1 MWKKVVHSIIL
12 RKLEVAFAF
21 ELEAFELQGYARG
34 VSKATTATQTAQNA
48 AQATSNNLFDSI
60 APYLGQIS
68 FGALAGFA
76 TGYALKKIGR
86 TAIVIFGLL
95 FIAIQLLAYTGVVRV
110 DWLRIQQF
118 ADPLLSKNSLQ
129 GFFNGLIGI
138 LTNNVPFAGA
148 FIPGFLLGLRY
159 G

>member
-1 MWKKVVHSIIL
+1 LFTAVFYANATVL
-12 RKLEVAFAF
+12 FAL
-21 ELEAFELQGYARG
+21 ELERIALGGYARV

-48 AQATSNNLFDSI
+48 AASATNNVFDSL

-86 TAIVIFGLL
+86 MALVIFGLL

-110 DWLRIQQF
+110 DWLRIQQY

-129 GFFNGLIGI
+129 GFFNGLTGM

>member
-1 MWKKVVHSIIL
+1 MPISTVLAQSARPTAAPPIAPQGAVDG
-12 RKLEVAFAF
+12 AFNT
-21 ELEAFELQGYARG
+21 L
-34 VSKATTATQTAQNA
+34 
-48 AQATSNNLFDSI
+48 

-86 TAIVIFGLL
+86 VALVIFGLL
-95 FIAIQLLAYTGVVRV
+95 FIAVQLLAYYGVVQV
-110 DWLRIQQF
+110 DWLRIQSF
-118 ADPLLSKNSLQ
+118 ADPLLKRESLQSFFNSLVS
-129 GFFNGLIGI
+129 I

-148 FIPGFLLGLRY
+148 FIPGFLLGLRF

>member
-1 MWKKVVHSIIL
+1 MPITTI
-12 RKLEVAFAF
+12 FAQS
-21 ELEAFELQGYARG
+21 AKPVTAP
-34 VSKATTATQTAQNA
+34 SPTTAAAPQGVLDGAFNA
-48 AQATSNNLFDSI
+48 L

-86 TAIVIFGLL
+86 VALVIFGLL
-95 FIAIQLLAYTGVVRV
+95 FIAVQLLAYYGVVQV
-110 DWLRIQQF
+110 DWLRIQSY
-118 ADPLLSKNSLQ
+118 ADPLLKRESLQ
-129 GFFNGLIGI
+129 GFFNSLVAI

-148 FIPGFLLGLRY
+148 FVPGFVLGLRF

>member
-1 MWKKVVHSIIL
+1 MPITSMLAQSAKPTTPPPAAS
-12 RKLEVAFAF
+12 
-21 ELEAFELQGYARG
+21 QGAVDG
-34 VSKATTATQTAQNA
+34 VFNA
-48 AQATSNNLFDSI
+48 L

-86 TAIVIFGLL
+86 VALVIFGLL
-95 FIAIQLLAYTGVVRV
+95 FIAVQLLAYYGVVQV
-110 DWLRIQQF
+110 DWLRIQSY
-118 ADPLLSKNSLQ
+118 ADPLLKRESLQ
-129 GFFNGLIGI
+129 GFFNSVVSI

-148 FIPGFLLGLRY
+148 FIPGFLLGLRF

>member
-1 MWKKVVHSIIL
+1 MPI
-12 RKLEVAFAF
+12 
-21 ELEAFELQGYARG
+21 
-34 VSKATTATQTAQNA
+34 TTTLAQSA
-48 AQATSNNLFDSI
+48 KPATSPPASTGSAIDGAFNAL

-86 TAIVIFGLL
+86 VALVIFGLL
-95 FIAIQLLAYTGVVRV
+95 FIAVQLLAYYGVVQV
-110 DWLRIQQF
+110 DWLRIQSY
-118 ADPLLSKNSLQ
+118 ANPLLKRESLQ
-129 GFFNGLIGI
+129 GFFNSLVSI

-148 FIPGFLLGLRY
+148 FIPGFLFGLRF

>member
-1 MWKKVVHSIIL
+1 LYANANVL
-12 RKLEVAFAF
+12 FALKLEG
-21 ELEAFELQGYARG
+21 FELQGYARG

-48 AQATSNNLFDSI
+48 AQSATNNLFDSI

-95 FIAIQLLAYTGVVRV
+95 FITIQLLAYLGVVRV
-110 DWLRIQQF
+110 DWLRIQQY

>member
-1 MWKKVVHSIIL
+1 MPITTLLAQSAKPATPPPASTPGAVDG
-12 RKLEVAFAF
+12 AF
-21 ELEAFELQGYARG
+21 
-34 VSKATTATQTAQNA
+34 NA
-48 AQATSNNLFDSI
+48 L

-86 TAIVIFGLL
+86 VALVIFGLL
-95 FIAIQLLAYTGVVRV
+95 FIAVQLLAYYGVVQV
-110 DWLRIQQF
+110 DWLRIQSY
-118 ADPLLSKNSLQ
+118 ADPLLKRESLQ
-129 GFFNGLIGI
+129 GFFNSLVSI

-148 FIPGFLLGLRY
+148 FVPGFLRGLRF

>member
-1 MWKKVVHSIIL
+1 MPITTTLAQTAKP
-12 RKLEVAFAF
+12 
-21 ELEAFELQGYARG
+21 
-34 VSKATTATQTAQNA
+34 TATPPAATAGAIDGAFNA
-48 AQATSNNLFDSI
+48 L

-86 TAIVIFGLL
+86 IALVIFGLI
-95 FIAIQLLAYTGVVRV
+95 FVVVQLLAYYGVVQV
-110 DWLRIQQF
+110 DWLRIQSY
-118 ADPLLSKNSLQ
+118 ADPLLKRESLQ
-129 GFFNGLIGI
+129 GFFNSLVSI

-148 FIPGFLLGLRY
+148 FIPGFLLGLRF

>member
-1 MWKKVVHSIIL
+1 MPITTLLAQSAKPATPPPASTSGAVDG
-12 RKLEVAFAF
+12 AF
-21 ELEAFELQGYARG
+21 
-34 VSKATTATQTAQNA
+34 NA
-48 AQATSNNLFDSI
+48 L

-86 TAIVIFGLL
+86 VALVIFGLL
-95 FIAIQLLAYTGVVRV
+95 FIAVQLLAYYGVVQV
-110 DWLRIQQF
+110 DWLRIQSY
-118 ADPLLSKNSLQ
+118 ADPLLKRESLQ
-129 GFFNGLIGI
+129 GFFNSLVSI

-148 FIPGFLLGLRY
+148 FVPGFLLGLRF